1 MEVAVPWLRSGACG
15 EVLWSRHLVR
25 PIALLLDLRVVHTTP
40 AAKALPMT
48 PREIWGWDA
57 SIPPVFCFVSGGGQL
72 GRMQSERILAGGAV
86 KGREVP
92 PAVRVR
98 GGKMKMK
105 TRDAGRVA
113 RRRGPARVPLWYQRQ
128 SRMVVK
134 LKTRWQSRDW
144 GRRGSGGHL
153 GLQSGHLRLG
163 QKFRGW
169 STDARAGGSDAVGGS
184 RRCIVFA
191 PKSILS
197 IHPSFVL
204 SFEGHKVNRGAGE
217 MMQMHGQV

>member
-48 PREIWGWDA
+48 PRDIWGWDA
-57 SIPPVFCFVSGGGQL
+57 SIPPFSVLYPEGSNSVGCSLSGSW
-72 GRMQSERILAGGAV
+72 RGGAV

-128 SRMVVK
+128 SRMVK
-134 LKTRWQSRDW
+134 LKHAGLSRDW
-144 GRRGSGGHL
+144 GAARIWGASG
-153 GLQSGHLRLG
+153 GLQSGDLRLG